1 MVLWQRARL
10 RLSSLH
16 CGWRRLRRV
25 QRDAEQREAEYALL
39 RPFVARRLLESA
51 GWDFGRVERHVRER
65 RLMESPAFDVLL
77 AGGYCSISGDDE
89 DVGAGWCEWF
99 DEVEGAGVSWVDVRG
114 RARVEGGVV
123 TYSAWRPRMSSLA
136 QTYVACLAA
145 SAPVVEESRTGRAR
159 GARGGAGGSA
169 AGRRRRRAE
178 ALGEGGSGDDGGD
191 DSDDGLDELVGALG
205 P

>member
-1 MVLWQRARL
+1 MSRFDKMVKNCA
-10 RLSSLH
+10 
-16 CGWRRLRRV
+16 LRRTH
-25 QRDAEQREAEYALL
+25 L

-65 RLMESPAFDVLL
+65 RLTESPAFDVLL
-77 AGGYCSISGDDE
+77 AGGYCSISRDDE
-89 DVGAGWCEWF
+89 DVEAGWCEWY
-99 DEVEGAGVSWVDVRG
+99 DEEAGAHVSWVDVRG

-123 TYSAWRPRMSSLA
+123 TYSAWRGGRMSSLVR
-136 QTYVACLAA
+136 TLPGCVG
-145 SAPVVEESRTGRAR
+145 APVGEESRTGRAR
-159 GARGGAGGSA
+159 AARGGAGGST

-178 ALGEGGSGDDGGD
+178 QLGEGGGDDGGD